1 MLIFFQELGLQL
13 FLWLLQLVDG
23 LMEIFSAI
31 SGVATV
37 NYNGQQVNL
46 IEFIMGDSTISAI
59 FWCIFITAVGLTC
72 IFTIVGLVKNMIA
85 NNRNTSTIVGKFFLA
100 LLGTMAMLAVVVLG
114 ILIANSLLQL
124 LARIFQINNTTKL
137 STAIFNACV
146 GEWVNGH
153 SASNIDI
160 TSLSV
165 REILGDYNAAL
176 FGIWPTSWKCNG
188 MVNPNNF
195 MYLPALIAGVAL
207 AIALI
212 MAVLNLAKRVYEIVF
227 TYLTMPISMSTLPM
241 DDGARFKNRR
251 EMFVTKIILAYGAVF
266 AVNIFALIL
275 PLINSVHLDGVSSF
289 GNAMFTIFMIVGG
302 AMIIP
307 AGQTLFARLFGQAD
321 DMHAGGGW
329 LRSAFYGGRIASA
342 LTLGLA
348 AKGVKG
354 IAHVDKKRKSGSGDG
369 GGSGSS
375 DSGSSSGGDEGDKYT
390 DSGSEIASDDGTATG
405 EDSAATSEEGGES
418 S

>member
-23 LMEIFSAI
+23 LMELFSAI
-31 SGVATV
+31 AGVTTV
-37 NYNGQQVNL
+37 NYHGQQVN
-46 IEFIMGDSTISAI
+46 IVEFIIGDTTIGTV

-85 NNRNTSTIVGKFFLA
+85 NNRNVSTIVGKFFLA
-100 LLGTMAMLAVVVLG
+100 LLGAMAMLAVVILG

-124 LARIFQINNTTKL
+124 LARIFQVNNTTKI

-146 GEWVNGH
+146 GDWLNGY

-165 REILGDYNAAL
+165 RQILGGYDTAI
-176 FGIWPTSWKCNG
+176 FGIWPTSWKGNG
-188 MVNPNNF
+188 MVDPNTF
-195 MYLPALIAGVAL
+195 LYLPSLIAGIALCVAL
-207 AIALI
+207 VI
-212 MAVLNLAKRVYEIVF
+212 AVLNLAKRVYEIVF
-227 TYLTMPISMSTLPM
+227 AYFTMPIAMSTLPL
-241 DDGARFKNRR
+241 DDGARFKNWR
-251 EMFVTKIILAYGAVF
+251 ELFVSKLILAYGAVF
-266 AVNIFALIL
+266 AVNIFALVL
-275 PLINSVHLDGVSSF
+275 PLINAVHLDGVNSF

-302 AMIIP
+302 AMLIP

-321 DMHAGGGW
+321 DMRAGGGW

-342 LTLGLA
+342 MTVGLA
-348 AKGVKG
+348 AKGIKAIASRKKG
-354 IAHVDKKRKSGSGDG
+354 DSGNGSGDSG
-369 GGSGSS
+369 DGS
-375 DSGSSSGGDEGDKYT
+375 DDAGDKYT
-390 DSGSEIASDDGTATG
+390 
-405 EDSAATSEEGGES
+405 EDSAESTDAADESAAAQTQGGES

>member
-23 LMEIFSAI
+23 LMELFSAI
-31 SGVATV
+31 AGVTTV
-37 NYNGQQVNL
+37 NYHGQQVN
-46 IEFIMGDSTISAI
+46 IVEFIIGDTTIGTV

-85 NNRNTSTIVGKFFLA
+85 NNRNVSTIVGKFFLA
-100 LLGTMAMLAVVVLG
+100 LLGAMAMLTVVILG

-124 LARIFQINNTTKL
+124 VARIFQVNNTTKI

-146 GEWVNGH
+146 GDWLNGY

-165 REILGDYNAAL
+165 RQILGGYDTAI
-176 FGIWPTSWKCNG
+176 FGIWPTSWKGNG
-188 MVNPNNF
+188 MVDPNTF
-195 MYLPALIAGVAL
+195 LYLPSLIAGIALCVAL
-207 AIALI
+207 VI
-212 MAVLNLAKRVYEIVF
+212 AVLNLAKRVYEIVF
-227 TYLTMPISMSTLPM
+227 AYFTMPIAMSTLPL
-241 DDGARFKNRR
+241 DDGARFKNWR
-251 EMFVTKIILAYGAVF
+251 ELFVSKLILAYGAVF
-266 AVNIFALIL
+266 AVNIFALVL
-275 PLINSVHLDGVSSF
+275 PLINAVHLDGVNSF

-302 AMIIP
+302 AMLIP

-321 DMHAGGGW
+321 DMRAGGGW

-342 LTLGLA
+342 MTVGLA
-348 AKGVKG
+348 AKGIKAIASRKKG
-354 IAHVDKKRKSGSGDG
+354 DSSNGNGSGDSG
-369 GGSGSS
+369 DGSD
-375 DSGSSSGGDEGDKYT
+375 DSGDKYT
-390 DSGSEIASDDGTATG
+390 
-405 EDSAATSEEGGES
+405 EDSAESTDAADESAAAQTQGGES